1 MALWHSGRWA
11 PCHCFVT
18 RWHIR
23 PLWWSHLATSP
34 SVSWGS
40 QSFSL
45 QSTEHRKSG
54 HGKRDV
60 DQAAAGSTAS
70 GTAHNPAGLFSPYSH
85 GTGRFNPGS
94 PSDASCYCSQQHWC
108 SEVYGRRPRVC
119 PLFPPPPHLLR
130 DSGRETFSLPNSS
143 FTTQSKW
150 LLDVQCTEEN
160 IKSPN
165 STLYFID
172 TALRTSPGTQ
182 GRKSIRR
189 IWPDIKS
196 AGIWYT
202 RLKGDRTAKI
212 SKQSGVT
219 H

>member
-1 MALWHSGRWA
+1 MLNKCLVSKAKNWVGGQCECHVMALWHSGRWV

-23 PLWWSHLATSP
+23 PLWWSHFATSP

-45 QSTEHRKSG
+45 QSNEHRESG

-60 DQAAAGSTAS
+60 GQATAGTAAS
-70 GTAHNPAGLFSPYSH
+70 GTARHPAGLFSLYFH
-85 GTGRFNPGS
+85 GSLHPGS
-94 PSDASCYCSQQHWC
+94 PNDPSYYCAEQRQCSAVYSQ
-108 SEVYGRRPRVC
+108 RPRVF
-119 PLFPPPPHLLR
+119 PLFPSSPFHLLR

-165 STLYFID
+165 STLYFIENVTWD
-172 TALRTSPGTQ
+172 PGKEEHPKDLS
-182 GRKSIRR
+182 R
-189 IWPDIKS
+189 
-196 AGIWYT
+196 Y
-202 RLKGDRTAKI
+202 
-212 SKQSGVT
+212 
-219 H
+219 